1 MMMIGDRAAEEV
13 CAAKH
18 FPVHWLTRH
27 SGAVLLALAGRH
39 VLEGKRD

>member
-18 FPVHWLTRH
+18 LPVHRLTRH
-27 SGAVLLALAGRH
+27 FDAVLLALAGRH
-39 VLEGKRD
+39 VMEGEHD